1 MTLHA
6 IDENDTA
13 DIYYLM
19 KSGGNRKLTDD
30 HIWFSVF
37 TRPIRSRFGR
47 KQRVCICMAM
57 LMLSMLANAMFYGTL
72 PGRISDGFFSLGLL
86 SFDPID
92 VSEFEKKKK
101 KKETA
106 QKK

>member
-1 MTLHA
+1 M
-6 IDENDTA
+6 DETEDA
-13 DIYYLM
+13 ECYYLM

-47 KQRVCICMAM
+47 KQRVCICMSM

-72 PGRISDGFFSLGLL
+72 PGRISDGLFSFGFLT
-86 SFDPID
+86 FDPID
-92 VSEFEKKKK
+92 VS
-101 KKETA
+101 
-106 QKK
+106 